1 MQCQGQLF
9 SFDSVKCKQCNKYDL
24 CKKNLIRNSEVAGFK
39 QLLEKHEELFEPQIE
54 TCNEVVFS
62 IYAKK
67 IEEIEPNNPDYMDG
81 LDEDSLETLSRLP
94 QSIRKSMAKLLKIGM
109 GDLANW
115 NDEKR
120 VSYCPKNIQI
130 VFNAMKNGCET
141 HEHLV
146 SALLEKNK
154 RISERTVNEHLGEA
168 LNLLY
173 ELNVFTLEDNK
184 IRLHNDIQIRS

>member
-9 SFDSVKCKQCNKYDL
+9 GIDSTKCKQCNNYDL
-24 CKKNLIRNSEVAGFK
+24 CKKNLIGSSEIEGFE
-39 QLLEKHEELFEPQIE
+39 QLLENHEKLFEPQIKKY
-54 TCNEVVFS
+54 NEVVFS

-109 GDLANW
+109 GNLVNW

-120 VSYCPKNIQI
+120 VSYCPKNIQT

-141 HEHLV
+141 HEQLV

-154 RISERTVNEHLGEA
+154 RISEKTVNEHLGEA

-173 ELNVFTLEDNK
+173 ELKVFTIENDK